1 MHIVFTKN
9 SAGDDWV
16 CTKKGK
22 PQCNGMFTKQ
32 PRLSSTVYHQEHLA
46 LYCAARV
53 AVPVKI
59 DQINVGRVGGERA
72 NVEPTILLFDI
83 FTTTTPSEGDPLMV
97 VVWGRSQPQRRHLEM
112 HVKWVQQTH
121 TAGLLQTWQ
130 LHDARGVRHQLP
142 NTDVKVR
149 RPS

>member
-1 MHIVFTKN
+1 MP
-9 SAGDDWV
+9 GEW
-16 CTKKGK
+16 
-22 PQCNGMFTKQ
+22 
-32 PRLSSTVYHQEHLA
+32 
-46 LYCAARV
+46 
-53 AVPVKI
+53 
-59 DQINVGRVGGERA
+59 GGERA

-142 NTDVKVR
+142 DTDVKVR